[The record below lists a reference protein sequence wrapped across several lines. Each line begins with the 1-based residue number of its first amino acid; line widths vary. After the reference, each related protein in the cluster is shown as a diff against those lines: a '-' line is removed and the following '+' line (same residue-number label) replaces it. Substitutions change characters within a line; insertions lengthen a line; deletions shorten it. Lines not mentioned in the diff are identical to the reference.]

1 MIKAY
6 KYRLYPSKSQK
17 ESFIKH
23 IGACRFTYN
32 WALEQKIKSYEK
44 NRTNLSRF
52 DLQYM
57 VVHTLKKENEWLTE
71 VNSQS
76 LLNSLINLESAFTK
90 FFREKK
96 GFPNFKSRKNPV
108 QSFHIP
114 QHYVI
119 DFENNTIKLPKI
131 GLVKAKLHQTFEGKL
146 KTATVS
152 MNSAKQFHISILV
165 DDEKELPNKQSFDE
179 STTIGVDV
187 GIKHFATLSDETKI
201 DNPRYLQKSSMKLSV
216 LQRRLSRKQKGSNNR
231 NKARLAVARQH
242 LKISN
247 QRKDFLHKTTS
258 KLISENQ
265 AVAVETLNIKGM
277 IKNHYLAKAISD
289 VSWSEF
295 FRMLE
300 YKAEWYGKTLLKI
313 GQFEPSTKICNVC
326 GYYKHEMILSVREWK
341 CPECGAVHDRD
352 INAALNIKAFA
363 LQSQNLLT
371 VGTTG
376 RACLTYEH

>member
-1 MIKAY
+1 MVKTYYNLMIKAH

-23 IGACRFTYN
+23 IGSCRFTYN

-44 NRTNLSRF
+44 DKTNLSRF

-57 VVHTLKKENEWLTE
+57 VVHSLKKDNIWLTE

-90 FFREKK
+90 FFRDKK

-108 QSFHIP
+108 QSFHVP
-114 QHYVI
+114 QHYSI
-119 DFENNTIKLPKI
+119 DFENNTVTLPKI
-131 GLVKAKLHQTFEGKL
+131 GLVKAILHRTFEGKL
-146 KTATVS
+146 KTATIS
-152 MNSAKQFHISILV
+152 MNSVGQFHISVLV
-165 DDEKELPNKQSFDE
+165 DDGKDIPTKQSFNE
-179 STTIGVDV
+179 QTTIGVDV
-187 GIKHFATLSDETKI
+187 GLKHFATLSNGTKI
-201 DNPRYLQKSSMKLSV
+201 NNPKHLYNSSQRLAV

-231 NKARLAVARQH
+231 NKARKVVAKQH
-242 LKISN
+242 LKIAN

-258 KLISENQ
+258 NLFRENQ
-265 AVAVETLNIKGM
+265 AVAIETLNIKGM
-277 IKNHYLAKAISD
+277 LKNHCLAKSISD

-300 YKAEWYGKTLLKI
+300 YKAEWYGKTVLKI
-313 GQFEPSTKICNVC
+313 GQFEPSTKICSVC
-326 GYYKHEMILSVREWK
+326 GYYNHEMTLSVREWK
-341 CPECGAVHDRD
+341 CPECNTMHDRD
-352 INAALNIKAFA
+352 INAAKNIKTFA
-363 LQSQNLLT
+363 LQKQNLLT

-376 RACLTYEH
+376 